1 MLLEARRLD
10 KRSGRRVV
18 MPWILHESI
27 SDEEDVTW
35 AMLDTKTGRQGFIE
49 GVSSPR
55 FSGDPKLLPIHFVQ
69 TSDQTEFTHF
79 MRGGGLGVHLV
90 SRAFRDLI
98 EEMDPGH
105 SHYYPVILHCN
116 DGRVLED
123 AYFLHKFADFI
134 EDGIIVD
141 ESSVEPV
148 MRRGKIGFYSSNA
161 WPKLVWRSD
170 KIKGRHVFA
179 DRFLGDR
186 FCVSD
191 AFLAAAEGR
200 GFGGFSKIE
209 SFIK

>member
-1 MLLEARRLD
+1 
-10 KRSGRRVV
+10 

-35 AMLDTKTGRQGFIE
+35 AFRDVKTGADRRE
-49 GVSSPR
+49 
-55 FSGDPKLLPIHFVQ
+55 PKIYMPTVQITPDQYPLDFQQ
-69 TSDQTEFTHF
+69 TSPHTEFTDF
-79 MRGGGLGVHLV
+79 MRGGGLGKILV

-105 SHYYPVILHCN
+105 SHYYPVVLHCN

-141 ESSVEPV
+141 ESSVQPV

-179 DRFLGDR
+179 DRYLGLR

-191 AFLAAAEGR
+191 AFLEAAEDR

-209 SFIK
+209 SFIRYLS